1 MNQQTAALPKA
12 RVRADTS
19 RSPPEDAM
27 LQGCVPWPEDFAR
40 RYRER
45 GYWRDI
51 TIGGQLDQAIARW
64 GDREALVS
72 GDERLTYRELGA
84 RIDRLAVRLAQAG
97 LEPLDRV
104 VMQLPNIPEFVYV
117 YYALVKIGVIPV
129 MAMRPH
135 RQTEIRHFVNGAGA
149 VGYFIPG
156 VFGNFDFRAMAEEIR
171 PDCPTLKQVFVAG
184 KALPGQVALGPM
196 TDGPADA
203 REAGAALKRRHP
215 DPGEVAL
222 MLLSGGTTAL
232 PKLIP
237 RTHNDYVYNAAQCAR
252 VAGFGDDTIYMV
264 VLPLAHNYNLSSPGI
279 MGTFACGGKVVLAPS
294 PDAETVFPIVERE
307 RVTVIAAAVPLV
319 ANWLNSPV
327 PKRHDISSLKVI
339 QNGGARLAPELR
351 SRVRDELRCT
361 PQEIYGTAEGLIN
374 IVRLDDGEEA
384 LLHSSGAPVCPDDEI
399 KVVDDQDNEVPE
411 GEPGELLTRG
421 PYTIHGYY
429 NNAEKNRE
437 AFTADGFYRMGDI
450 VRKRGRH
457 VYTEGRRK
465 DLINRG
471 GEKISCDEIE
481 NYIFA
486 HPKVKSVTLVAMPDE
501 VFGEKACAFVIP
513 KPGETLS
520 FDELI
525 AFLRAQKIASFK
537 LPERLEVLAE
547 FPLSPAGKILKRTL
561 RELITA
567 KLAAEKA
574 AGRGGNR

>member
-1 MNQQTAALPKA
+1 
-12 RVRADTS
+12 
-19 RSPPEDAM
+19 M
-27 LQGCVPWPEDFAR
+27 LQGCVPWPAELAR

-45 GYWRDI
+45 GYWRDV
-51 TIGGQLDQAIARW
+51 TIGEQLDQAVARR
-64 GDREALVS
+64 GDREALIS
-72 GDERLTYRELGA
+72 GPERLTYRALGA
-84 RIDRLAVRLAQAG
+84 RIDRLAHRLAQSG
-97 LEPLDRV
+97 LKPLDRV
-104 VMQLPNIPEFVYV
+104 VMQLPNVPEFVYV
-117 YYALVKIGVIPV
+117 YYALAKIGVIPV

-135 RQTEIRHFVNGAGA
+135 RHTEIRHFVRGAGA
-149 VGYFIPG
+149 VGWFIPG
-156 VFGNFDFRAMAEEIR
+156 VFGGFDFPAMADELK
-171 PDCPTLKQVFVAG
+171 PDCPTLKHVFVAG
-184 KALPGQVALGPM
+184 DPRPGQVALGPM
-196 TDGPADA
+196 LHEPADEGEVRATLA
-203 REAGAALKRRHP
+203 RLRP

-237 RTHNDYVYNAAQCAR
+237 RTHNDYVYNAEQCAR
-252 VAGFGDDTIYMV
+252 VAGFSEDSVLLAI
-264 VLPLAHNYNLSSPGI
+264 LPLAHNYNLSSPGI
-279 MGTFACGGKVVLAPS
+279 MGTLACGGKVVLAPS
-294 PDAETVFPIVERE
+294 PDAETVFPLVERE
-307 RVTVIAAAVPLV
+307 RVTAIAAAVPLV
-319 ANWLNSPV
+319 ANWLNSPL
-327 PKRHDISSLKVI
+327 PRRHDLSSLKVI

-351 SRVRDELRCT
+351 QRVRDELGAT

-374 IVRLDDGEEA
+374 IVRPDDGEEE

-399 KVVDDQDNEVPE
+399 KVVDDNDREVPD

-421 PYTIHGYY
+421 PYTIRGYY

-501 VFGEKACAFVIP
+501 VFGEKGCAFVIP
-513 KPGETLS
+513 KPGETLG
-520 FDELI
+520 FEELI

-537 LPERLEVLAE
+537 LPERLELRSE

-561 RELITA
+561 REEITA
-567 KLAAEKA
+567 QLAAEKA
-574 AGRGGNR
+574 ARK

>member
-1 MNQQTAALPKA
+1 VL
-12 RVRADTS
+12 
-19 RSPPEDAM
+19 
-27 LQGCVPWPEDFAR
+27 
-40 RYRER
+40 
-45 GYWRDI
+45 
-51 TIGGQLDQAIARW
+51 
-64 GDREALVS
+64 
-72 GDERLTYRELGA
+72 
-84 RIDRLAVRLAQAG
+84 
-97 LEPLDRV
+97 
-104 VMQLPNIPEFVYV
+104 QLPNIPEFVYV
-117 YYALVKIGVIPV
+117 YYALAKIGVIPV
-129 MAMRPH
+129 MAMRAH
-135 RQTEIRHFVNGAGA
+135 RHTEIRHFVNSSGA
-149 VGYFIPG
+149 VGWFIPG
-156 VFGNFDFRAMAEEIR
+156 PFGNFDFPAMAEEVR
-171 PDCPTLKQVFVAG
+171 ADCPTLTHVLVAG
-184 KALPGQVALGPM
+184 NPRPGQTALGPM
-196 TDGPADA
+196 IGEPANESEL
-203 REAGAALKRRHP
+203 RAALKRLRP

-237 RTHNDYVYNAAQCAR
+237 RTHNDYVYNAEQCAR
-252 VAGFGDDTIYMV
+252 VAGFGEHTTYMV
-264 VLPLAHNYNLSSPGI
+264 VLPLAHNYNLASPGI
-279 MGTFACGGKVVLAPS
+279 MGAFAVGGKVVLAPS

-327 PKRHDISSLKVI
+327 PKRHDVSSLKAI

-351 SRVRDELRCT
+351 QRVRDELGAT

-384 LLHSSGAPVCPDDEI
+384 LLHSSGAPVCADDEI
-399 KVVDDQDNEVPE
+399 KVVDDNDREVPD

-421 PYTIHGYY
+421 PYTIRGYY
-429 NNAEKNRE
+429 NAAEKNRE

-486 HPKVKSVTLVAMPDE
+486 HPKVKTVTLVAMPDE

-513 KPGETLS
+513 KPGETLT
-520 FDELI
+520 FEELI

-537 LPERLEVLAE
+537 LPERLELVAE

-561 RELITA
+561 RERITA
-567 KLAAEKA
+567 QLAAEKA
-574 AGRGGNR
+574 ARK